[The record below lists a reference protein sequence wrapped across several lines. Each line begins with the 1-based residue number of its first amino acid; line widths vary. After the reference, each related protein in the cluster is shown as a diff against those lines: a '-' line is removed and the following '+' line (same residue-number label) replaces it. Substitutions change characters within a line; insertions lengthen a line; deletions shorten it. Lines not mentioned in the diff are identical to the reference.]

1 MSRGFSA
8 LTQKDAVRILKAKQQ
23 MEKAAQKT
31 GISLGAASVTIN
43 TRGGGSIVIDFQNTN
58 GDIGKNDSH
67 ESEWDVPS
75 AGTGRLGR

>member
-8 LTQKDAVRILKAKQQ
+8 LTKKDAVRILRAKQQ
-23 MEKAAQKT
+23 MEKAAQQT
-31 GISLGAASVTIN
+31 GIPLGAARVTIN

>member
-31 GISLGAASVTIN
+31 GISLGAARVTIN

-58 GDIGKNDSH
+58 GDIGKNGSY
-67 ESEWDVPS
+67 ENPWDPP
-75 AGTGRLGR
+75 AGAGRLGR